1 MMRIFLTTLKI
12 TERERML
19 NSILTI
25 LMIILVLYSIYVTR
39 KWHKVA
45 NKIERLVDSSY
56 EIGGQK
62 DDKKR

>member
-1 MMRIFLTTLKI
+1 
-12 TERERML
+12 ML